1 MYLAFT
7 KPPFLC
13 TNEGWGEFEI
23 SVECYT
29 TEKSKLAPIIHDL
42 NFGEERYE
50 HVHTVTFKNPSQALQ
65 ERLRETGPL
74 PNDEDRQRKKGILG
88 KKNVHKYDYEKIAEA
103 LEKLEEE
110 DLLRVIQLINEN
122 KGPDTY
128 IRSDVE
134 GKQLPRKVPELWSDT
149 KGSFFCQVAQFD

>member
-1 MYLAFT
+1 MT
-7 KPPFLC
+7 
-13 TNEGWGEFEI
+13 
-23 SVECYT
+23 
-29 TEKSKLAPIIHDL
+29 
-42 NFGEERYE
+42 
-50 HVHTVTFKNPSQALQ
+50 HTVVFKNPSQALQ

-74 PNDEDRQRKKGILG
+74 PSDEDRPKKKGLVS
-88 KKNVHKYDYEKIAEA
+88 KKGAQKYDYEKIAEA

-134 GKQLPRKVPELWSDT
+134 GKSLSIPPKNSTCVYLLSNFEHFYSSSL
-149 KGSFFCQVAQFD
+149 GQVHTPC